1 MKLSNKRELQ
11 QIAFNHSSDFDFRDF
26 RNTYKKC
33 PIKPYSFL
41 ETDTILLLHQ
51 IIFQVQKESFRK
63 NIYIY
68 IYIKKSWQLIIRL
81 EMKNRNTMLSALS
94 SGKIDKYEYLL
105 GEEIVPSDQGGIIE
119 HKVNLLILL

>member
-11 QIAFNHSSDFDFRDF
+11 QIAFNHSSDIDFRDF

-68 IYIKKSWQLIIRL
+68 IYKKIMTIDNKIRDEKPQYDVISIIIR
-81 EMKNRNTMLSALS
+81 
-94 SGKIDKYEYLL
+94 
-105 GEEIVPSDQGGIIE
+105 
-119 HKVNLLILL
+119 

>member
-11 QIAFNHSSDFDFRDF
+11 QIAFNHSSDIDFRDF

-68 IYIKKSWQLIIRL
+68 IKKSWQLIIRL

-94 SGKIDKYEYLL
+94 SGKIDKYEYLP

>member
-11 QIAFNHSSDFDFRDF
+11 QIAFNHSSDIDFRDF

-68 IYIKKSWQLIIRL
+68 KKIMTIDNKIRDEKPQYDVISIIIR
-81 EMKNRNTMLSALS
+81 
-94 SGKIDKYEYLL
+94 
-105 GEEIVPSDQGGIIE
+105 
-119 HKVNLLILL
+119 

>member
-11 QIAFNHSSDFDFRDF
+11 QIAFNHSSDIDFRDF

-68 IYIKKSWQLIIRL
+68 IKKSWQLIIRL

-94 SGKIDKYEYLL
+94 SGKIDKYEYLP

-119 HKVNLLILL
+119 HKINLLILL

>member
-68 IYIKKSWQLIIRL
+68 IYKKIMTIDNKIRDKKPQYDVISIIIR
-81 EMKNRNTMLSALS
+81 
-94 SGKIDKYEYLL
+94 
-105 GEEIVPSDQGGIIE
+105 
-119 HKVNLLILL
+119 